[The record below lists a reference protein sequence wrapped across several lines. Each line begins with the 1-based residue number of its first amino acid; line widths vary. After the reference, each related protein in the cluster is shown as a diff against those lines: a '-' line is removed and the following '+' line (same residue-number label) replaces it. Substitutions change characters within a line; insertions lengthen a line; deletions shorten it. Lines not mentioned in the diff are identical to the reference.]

1 MQIFED
7 FLNGPVFWTWE
18 LANDTV
24 IMPWLAVQ
32 GSVNIPVQWGGHQ
45 GRSCDVFCVLKARV
59 LQELGN
65 QMRLGEMDRRTH
77 ATLNN
82 NGLDVMVHLVVLII
96 LLIDLESNQW

>member
-45 GRSCDVFCVLKARV
+45 NGSCDGRAWRA
-59 LQELGN
+59 Q
-65 QMRLGEMDRRTH
+65 DRCP
-77 ATLNN
+77 A
-82 NGLDVMVHLVVLII
+82 VAV
-96 LLIDLESNQW
+96 